1 MNEIFKK
8 IKDAA
13 HYANEHGRE
22 DRKMVAIIIASPD
35 AQEDNI
41 HLLSFVEGTGVNII
55 DTLIHAF
62 NSEPKLMA
70 FAKSAIAVVEGM
82 EVVEKLTAAKAKDD
96 IKACIDACPCCD
108 NEQPICT
115 EEAFDPSKGMGAC
128 DADNRNG
135 EYDVTGCNAPYDPAQ
150 NEEE

>member
-8 IKDAA
+8 IEDAA
-13 HYANEHGRE
+13 HYAHEHGSE

-35 AQEDNI
+35 AQEDNAR
-41 HLLSFVEGTGVNII
+41 LLSFVGGTGVNII

-62 NSEPKLMA
+62 DSEPKLMQ

-82 EVVEKLTAAKAKDD
+82 KVVNMLGAAKGKDA
-96 IKACIDACPCCD
+96 IKECLGGCPCCD

-128 DADNRNG
+128 DADNRNR

>member
-8 IKDAA
+8 IEDAA

-22 DRKMVAIIIASPD
+22 DRKMVSIIIASPD
-35 AQEDNI
+35 AQEDNVR
-41 HLLSFVEGTGVNII
+41 LLSFVGGTGVNII

-62 NSEPKLMA
+62 DSKPKLME

-82 EVVEKLTAAKAKDD
+82 KVVKELTAAKAKDD
-96 IKACIDACPCCD
+96 IKARLDARRSG
-108 NEQPICT
+108 
-115 EEAFDPSKGMGAC
+115 EEKGAC
-128 DADNRNG
+128 DADNRNR
-135 EYDVTGCNAPYDPAQ
+135 EYDVNENSCEGKGP